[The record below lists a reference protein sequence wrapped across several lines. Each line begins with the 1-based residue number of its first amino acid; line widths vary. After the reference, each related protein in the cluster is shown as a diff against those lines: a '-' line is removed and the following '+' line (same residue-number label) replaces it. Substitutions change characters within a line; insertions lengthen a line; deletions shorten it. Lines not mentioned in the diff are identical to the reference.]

1 MTQQPRRCIPL
12 FLMLVGTVATA
23 CTSIFILGIVV
34 VDITPIATA
43 WVLPTTSTTSTST
56 STKTTRRRNNNH
68 QNNQHCLFYS
78 NRRQQS
84 HASSCVR
91 LSMSMAGGKPTSE
104 EETKSS
110 SSLLLS
116 FLDDEEW
123 KTVKELYTQA
133 TAEAEVAD
141 ENEND
146 EKNTFQDAAEKIFP
160 SLSPALIMKLRNGE
174 ELIAMSKS
182 KIDDNDNDKD
192 DKQQQQQ
199 QSQQLLLLNM
209 FLDLSKALN
218 AMTDRRLED
227 ARNTLEQLLN
237 AGEIKKLDALIGN
250 SARNSKLDIAFFQVL
265 QMNLRDA
272 SVEAQQVEA
281 AEEEAAEVEEVENN
295 NKEGATPSANRYQ
308 ILQHIYT
315 RCQEE
320 VEKNIN
326 PGTALLNKLLRTDVD
341 SIRKNQLNHYLLP
354 PPSTIKSPDG
364 KEITLSANSNK
375 KSLVSHI
382 DFCDAIGIGI
392 KQIRSVEKSGARN
405 VNAEI
410 AANLVESIRTV
421 AIEARFVIGEHYG
434 GNSTEVIQFEES
446 LEPVFRPTTPDS
458 PYIQGE

>member
-1 MTQQPRRCIPL
+1 MTQRQQQRRRCIPH

-23 CTSIFILGIVV
+23 CTSILILSIVV
-34 VDITPIATA
+34 VDITVATA
-43 WVLPTTSTTSTST
+43 WVLPTTTRT
-56 STKTTRRRNNNH
+56 STKASTTQQRQRQPLNSNH
-68 QNNQHCLFYS
+68 HNNQYCLFYS

-84 HASSCVR
+84 HSSCFR
-91 LSMSMAGGKPTSE
+91 LFMSMAEEKTTSEE
-104 EETKSS
+104 EETKSLS
-110 SSLLLS
+110 SSSSSSSLS

-123 KTVKELYTQA
+123 KIVKEVHTQA
-133 TAEAEVAD
+133 TAAALV
-141 ENEND
+141 D
-146 EKNTFQDAAEKIFP
+146 EKEEENVSFQNAAETIFP

-182 KIDDNDNDKD
+182 KAKDEND
-192 DKQQQQQ
+192 DKQ
-199 QSQQLLLLNM
+199 LLNV

-250 SARNSKLDIAFFQVL
+250 SARKSKLDVAFFQVL

-272 SVEAQQVEA
+272 SVEAQQAEAEADAVEA
-281 AEEEAAEVEEVENN
+281 KAEAAEVEGEN
-295 NKEGATPSANRYQ
+295 NKEGATASANRYQ

-320 VEKNIN
+320 VEKTIN

-341 SIRKNQLNHYLLP
+341 SIRTNQLNHYLLP

-375 KSLVSHI
+375 KSLVSHT

-392 KQIRSVEKSGARN
+392 KQIRSVEKSGATN

-410 AANLVESIRTV
+410 AANLVESIRKV

>member
-1 MTQQPRRCIPL
+1 MTQQQQQQRRRCIPL

-23 CTSIFILGIVV
+23 CTSILILGIVV
-34 VDITPIATA
+34 VDITVATA
-43 WVLPTTSTTSTST
+43 WVLPTTTRT
-56 STKTTRRRNNNH
+56 STKTTQQRPSQPLNINH
-68 QNNQHCLFYS
+68 HNNQHYLLYS
-78 NRRQQS
+78 NRRQSPQS
-84 HASSCVR
+84 SSCFR
-91 LSMSMAGGKPTSE
+91 LSMSMAEEKTTSE

-110 SSLLLS
+110 SSSLS

-123 KTVKELYTQA
+123 KIVKELHIQA
-133 TAEAEVAD
+133 TAAVAVAAD
-141 ENEND
+141 EKEEEN
-146 EKNTFQDAAEKIFP
+146 KSFQNAAEKIFP

-182 KIDDNDNDKD
+182 KADDNDDDND
-192 DKQQQQQ
+192 DKQ
-199 QSQQLLLLNM
+199 LLNM

-218 AMTDRRLED
+218 VMTDRRLED

-250 SARNSKLDIAFFQVL
+250 SARKSKLDVAFFQVL

-272 SVEAQQVEA
+272 SVEAQQAEA
-281 AEEEAAEVEEVENN
+281 EAAEVGAADEVEGEN
-295 NKEGATPSANRYQ
+295 NKEGATASANRYQ

-320 VEKNIN
+320 VEKTIN

-375 KSLVSHI
+375 KSLVSHT

-392 KQIRSVEKSGARN
+392 KQIRSVEKSGATN

>member
-1 MTQQPRRCIPL
+1 MTQRQQQRRRCIPH

-23 CTSIFILGIVV
+23 CTSILILSIVV
-34 VDITPIATA
+34 VDITVATA
-43 WVLPTTSTTSTST
+43 WVLPTTTRT
-56 STKTTRRRNNNH
+56 STKASTTQQRLRQRQPLNSNH
-68 QNNQHCLFYS
+68 HNNQYCLFYS

-84 HASSCVR
+84 HSSCFR
-91 LSMSMAGGKPTSE
+91 LFMSMAEEKTTSE

-110 SSLLLS
+110 SSLS

-123 KTVKELYTQA
+123 KIVKEVHTQA
-133 TAEAEVAD
+133 TAAALAD
-141 ENEND
+141 ENEEQNAS
-146 EKNTFQDAAEKIFP
+146 FQNAAETIFP

-182 KIDDNDNDKD
+182 KAEDDKDDND
-192 DKQQQQQ
+192 DKQ
-199 QSQQLLLLNM
+199 LLNV

-250 SARNSKLDIAFFQVL
+250 SARKSKLDVAFFQVL

-272 SVEAQQVEA
+272 SVEAQQAEVEA
-281 AEEEAAEVEEVENN
+281 VEAEAAEVEGEN
-295 NKEGATPSANRYQ
+295 NKEGATASANRYQ

-320 VEKNIN
+320 VEKTIN

-341 SIRKNQLNHYLLP
+341 SIRTNQLNHYLLP

-375 KSLVSHI
+375 KSLVSHT

-392 KQIRSVEKSGARN
+392 KQIRSVEKSGATN

-410 AANLVESIRTV
+410 AANLVESIRKV

>member
-1 MTQQPRRCIPL
+1 MTQQQQRRRCIPH

-23 CTSIFILGIVV
+23 CTSILILSIVV
-34 VDITPIATA
+34 VDITVATA
-43 WVLPTTSTTSTST
+43 WVLPTTTRT
-56 STKTTRRRNNNH
+56 STKASTTQQRLRQRQPLNSNH
-68 QNNQHCLFYS
+68 HNNQYCLFYS

-84 HASSCVR
+84 HSSGFR
-91 LSMSMAGGKPTSE
+91 LFMSMAEEKTTSEE

-110 SSLLLS
+110 SSSSSLS

-123 KTVKELYTQA
+123 KIVKEVHTQA
-133 TAEAEVAD
+133 TAAALAD
-141 ENEND
+141 EKEEENAS
-146 EKNTFQDAAEKIFP
+146 FQNAAETIFP

-182 KIDDNDNDKD
+182 KADDD
-192 DKQQQQQ
+192 DKQ
-199 QSQQLLLLNM
+199 LLNV

-250 SARNSKLDIAFFQVL
+250 SARKSKLDVAFFQVL

-272 SVEAQQVEA
+272 SVEAQQAEVDAVEVA
-281 AEEEAAEVEEVENN
+281 AEAAEVEGEN
-295 NKEGATPSANRYQ
+295 NKEGATASANRYQ

-320 VEKNIN
+320 VEKTIN

-341 SIRKNQLNHYLLP
+341 SIRTNQLNHYLLP

-375 KSLVSHI
+375 KSLVSHT

-392 KQIRSVEKSGARN
+392 KQIRSVEKSGATN

-410 AANLVESIRTV
+410 AANLVESIRKV

>member
-1 MTQQPRRCIPL
+1 MTQRQQQRRRCIPH

-23 CTSIFILGIVV
+23 CTSILILSIVV
-34 VDITPIATA
+34 VDITVATA
-43 WVLPTTSTTSTST
+43 WVLPTTTRT
-56 STKTTRRRNNNH
+56 STKASTTQQRLRQRQPLNSNH
-68 QNNQHCLFYS
+68 HNNQYCLFYS

-84 HASSCVR
+84 HSSCFR
-91 LSMSMAGGKPTSE
+91 LFMSMAEEKTTSE

-110 SSLLLS
+110 SSSSSLS

-123 KTVKELYTQA
+123 KIVKEVHIQA
-133 TAEAEVAD
+133 TAAALV
-141 ENEND
+141 D
-146 EKNTFQDAAEKIFP
+146 EKEEENASFQNAAETIFP

-182 KIDDNDNDKD
+182 KAEDDDDD
-192 DKQQQQQ
+192 DKQ
-199 QSQQLLLLNM
+199 LLNV

-250 SARNSKLDIAFFQVL
+250 SARKSKLDVAFFQVL

-272 SVEAQQVEA
+272 SVEAQQAEAEADAVEA
-281 AEEEAAEVEEVENN
+281 KAAEVEGEN
-295 NKEGATPSANRYQ
+295 NKEGATASANRYQ

-320 VEKNIN
+320 VEKTIN

-341 SIRKNQLNHYLLP
+341 SIRTNQLNHYLLP

-375 KSLVSHI
+375 KSLVSHT

-392 KQIRSVEKSGARN
+392 KQIRSVEKSGATN

-410 AANLVESIRTV
+410 AANLVESIRKV

>member
-1 MTQQPRRCIPL
+1 
-12 FLMLVGTVATA
+12 
-23 CTSIFILGIVV
+23 
-34 VDITPIATA
+34 
-43 WVLPTTSTTSTST
+43 
-56 STKTTRRRNNNH
+56 
-68 QNNQHCLFYS
+68 
-78 NRRQQS
+78 
-84 HASSCVR
+84 
-91 LSMSMAGGKPTSE
+91 
-104 EETKSS
+104 
-110 SSLLLS
+110 
-116 FLDDEEW
+116 
-123 KTVKELYTQA
+123 
-133 TAEAEVAD
+133 
-141 ENEND
+141 
-146 EKNTFQDAAEKIFP
+146 
-160 SLSPALIMKLRNGE
+160 
-174 ELIAMSKS
+174 MSKS
-182 KIDDNDNDKD
+182 KAEDDND
-192 DKQQQQQ
+192 DKQ
-199 QSQQLLLLNM
+199 LLNV
-209 FLDLSKALN
+209 FLDLSMALN

-250 SARNSKLDIAFFQVL
+250 SARKSKLDVAFFQVL

-272 SVEAQQVEA
+272 SVEAQQAEVEA
-281 AEEEAAEVEEVENN
+281 DAVEAKAEAAEVEGEN
-295 NKEGATPSANRYQ
+295 NKEGATTSANRYQ

-320 VEKNIN
+320 VEKTIN

-341 SIRKNQLNHYLLP
+341 SIRTNQLNHYLLP

-375 KSLVSHI
+375 KSLVSHT

-392 KQIRSVEKSGARN
+392 KQIRSVEKSGATN

-410 AANLVESIRTV
+410 AANLVESIRKV